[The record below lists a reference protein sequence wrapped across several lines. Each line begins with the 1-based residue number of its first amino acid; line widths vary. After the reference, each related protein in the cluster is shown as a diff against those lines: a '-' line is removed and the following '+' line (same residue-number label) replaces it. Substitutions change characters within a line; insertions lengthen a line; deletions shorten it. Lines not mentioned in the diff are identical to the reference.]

1 MTINEIIKL
10 PPTSLWLAEHLD
22 TFKEELIGI
31 VEGIDSAQSSREI
44 ASQLFQIC
52 KLCGSMLYMFKR
64 NDVERGYEECISA
77 DCEDFN
83 LASDSQD
90 RMLLGML
97 EALYT
102 YVDQYRVFI
111 YQTDLT
117 VYLNK
122 LKRR

>member
-1 MTINEIIKL
+1 M
-10 PPTSLWLAEHLD
+10 TSLNRKPRGC
-22 TFKEELIGI
+22 KEELIGI